1 LKFLFDGSVVA
12 ILHLPIF
19 AVTEKYI
26 PAIPVMCRRMMYK
39 KYYFYSET
47 RTIGDPVVATS

>member
-26 PAIPVMCRRMMYK
+26 PAIPVMCRRMMYE